1 MLLSAFF
8 RHTISVAVVIYSGTE
23 CEISTCG
30 HLTCCLLPPTCHPSG
45 ALCPSISDNA
55 PDFASCNVQSPACS
69 NGSHTA
75 HVQSASV
82 TDHCFIHWVSHAWL
96 SFLHLLVLLYLVNTY
111 SLLIVT
117 FVFVLHAKL
126 LRFLQFVCFSVCR
139 HLSYTLKLSVLKSS
153 KPKKKEKKRKSFV
166 EIYFFCLS
174 LPAAPCKDK
183 TFGFLS
189 IYVQNAFRKT

>member
-153 KPKKKEKKRKSFV
+153 KPKKRKEKKKFRWNL
-166 EIYFFCLS
+166 FFLFESSCCS
-174 LPAAPCKDK
+174 L
-183 TFGFLS
+183 
-189 IYVQNAFRKT
+189 